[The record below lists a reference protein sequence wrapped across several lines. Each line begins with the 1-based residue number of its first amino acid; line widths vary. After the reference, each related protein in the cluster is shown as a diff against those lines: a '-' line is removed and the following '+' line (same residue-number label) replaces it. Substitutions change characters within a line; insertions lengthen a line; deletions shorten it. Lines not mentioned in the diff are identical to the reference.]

1 MFLPPDVCFGIS
13 PPPLWPPKTQALGI
27 QRVELVNVWLLSGV
41 RVLYGKRR
49 MCFFSKIHGS
59 VGRGILGLYRW
70 YAYIYIMPSYAIVTV
85 DIVALICFGWMVW
98 HDFDVMDSF
107 DIMEIIYLS
116 KKYMK
121 SQRRWIPVGSFH
133 PEDHGRFSPKKRHV
147 WFCTIPW
154 QRYRLVCH
162 SSVSFFVMKM

>member
-70 YAYIYIMPSYAIVTV
+70 YAYIYIYNAFICNSYCRYCCS
-85 DIVALICFGWMVW
+85 DLLWMDGLTW
-98 HDFDVMDSF
+98 FWCDGFIWYHGDYLSLKKIHEITAKMDSCWEF
-107 DIMEIIYLS
+107 PPWRSWSFLPQ
-116 KKYMK
+116 KKTCLILYDSMAK
-121 SQRRWIPVGSFH
+121 IQTCLPF
-133 PEDHGRFSPKKRHV
+133 KR
-147 WFCTIPW
+147 
-154 QRYRLVCH
+154 
-162 SSVSFFVMKM
+162 